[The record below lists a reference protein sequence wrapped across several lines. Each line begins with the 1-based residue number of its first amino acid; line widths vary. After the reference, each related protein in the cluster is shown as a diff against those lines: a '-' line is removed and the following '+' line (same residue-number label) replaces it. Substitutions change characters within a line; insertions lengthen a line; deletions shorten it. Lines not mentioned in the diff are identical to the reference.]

1 MHEIILN
8 PESIPEADPAAVRK
22 IDPVELFEVPEEELV
37 PEQEGDTMFDEVCEI
52 LAKQLHLEKKD
63 IAMEARIKDDLGA
76 DSLDILQL
84 LMTIEE
90 EKGIVIPD
98 EELVA
103 FNTVGDVVSYLE
115 RQGGKDQD
123 AFE

>member
-1 MHEIILN
+1 MNETYYEPCTEPVL
-8 PESIPEADPAAVRK
+8 PEELREPEPMPDPA
-22 IDPVELFEVPEEELV
+22 EE
-37 PEQEGDTMFDEVCEI
+37 DTVYETEKDSMFDEVCEI
-52 LAKQLHLEKKD
+52 LALQLHLEPKD
-63 IAMEARIKDDLGA
+63 IAMESRIKDDLGA

-98 EELVA
+98 EELVG